1 MSFENVFTRPHKH
14 YRHFIALLD
23 NKNISFL
30 SIIEIDI
37 GYYKMFY
44 NLTLRENNVFLNHVH
59 MNNFT
64 ASSKIRN
71 LDPWFTRTVL

>member
-14 YRHFIALLD
+14 YCHFIALLD

-37 GYYKMFY
+37 GHYKMFY
-44 NLTLRENNVFLNHVH
+44 NLTLRENYF
-59 MNNFT
+59 F
-64 ASSKIRN
+64 
-71 LDPWFTRTVL
+71 